1 MAARARL
8 RRGAI
13 NRAVS
18 TRLDLVKLKG
28 DLAGGV
34 TSAILTVP
42 VSMGYGVLALAPLGD
57 QFIPVGIL
65 AGLYSAIFIPLTI
78 LLLGDRH
85 TLMYAP
91 RSVVTFLLAS
101 VIAGGLG
108 QAHGPR
114 TLELVFLVIF
124 LAGIF
129 QALFGVLR
137 LGNLIRYIPSPVMA
151 GFQNA
156 VAVLIFLSQ
165 LAPMLGTPRQ
175 LPILLVIE
183 HPSLVQ
189 PLTCLVGVVTCLVIW
204 LGPRAARR
212 IPAIVLGLV
221 VGTGMYYGLA
231 ALGQRAGLGPI
242 IGAIPAALP
251 EPSYLLGFVSALT
264 AGDLRP
270 LLPTAALAAATLALI
285 GSLDALLCA
294 KTVESVTG
302 ARVPGNRLLWLLGV
316 GNTVTACFGG
326 IAGGINLGST
336 FTNFRAGGRTRASV
350 AVTSALLLMT
360 VVFLGPVIGLV
371 PRVVIA
377 ATLVVVSIQ
386 LLDRWSLQAVR
397 RLLARDFVYWKAV
410 ALDLL
415 VVVLVAT
422 VTIVYNLVAGVA
434 VGMAVAVL
442 FFLLRMSKSVVRRSY
457 RGDVVRSRRTRDPR
471 LMDLLSGEGRKSVTF
486 ELEGPIFF
494 GTAEYLAVQVE
505 AALRQETTSHV
516 LLDLKRV
523 NELDSTGARVIQQ
536 LHGRLARDGKRLL
549 VSHAQDNPLLWSVM
563 KDMGVVAALGR
574 DALFADTDAALEW
587 VEDQLIIG
595 SRSGAALG
603 DEVPL
608 DRLAVLAGLS
618 AAERELVG
626 RTLGR
631 RVYQRG
637 DIVIKEGDTDRSLF
651 MISKGTASVKV
662 TLAGQAREKRLASFS
677 PGAVFGE
684 VALLDEEPRSAT
696 VTADE
701 ELVCYVL
708 DEARFGALT
717 REHPSIAIKLLT
729 NLSRELSRR
738 LRKANAMISQLEG

>member
-1 MAARARL
+1 
-8 RRGAI
+8 
-13 NRAVS
+13 VS
-18 TRLDLVKLKG
+18 KRLDLASLKG
-28 DLAGGV
+28 DLAGGA

-42 VSMGYGVLALAPLGD
+42 VSMGYGVLALLPLGD
-57 QFIPVGIL
+57 QYISVGIL
-65 AGLYSAIFIPLTI
+65 AGLYSAIFLPLTI
-78 LLLGDRH
+78 LLLGDRN

-101 VIAGGLG
+101 VIAGGLAQTPG
-108 QAHGPR
+108 RQ
-114 TLELVFLVIF
+114 TLVLIFLIIF

-129 QALFGVLR
+129 QALFGILR

-165 LAPMLGTPRQ
+165 MAPMLGVPRH
-175 LPILLVIE
+175 LPALELIE
-183 HPSLVQ
+183 HPSLAQ
-189 PLTCLVGVVTCLVIW
+189 PLTFLVGVLTCLAIW
-204 LGPRAARR
+204 LGPRAAPR
-212 IPAIVLGLV
+212 IPPIVLGLV
-221 VGTGMYYGLA
+221 VGTGIYYGLA
-231 ALGQRAGLGPI
+231 ALGQREGLGPI
-242 IGAIPAALP
+242 IGAIPTGLP
-251 EPSYLLGFVSALT
+251 ELYLLDFVSLLVQ
-264 AGDLRP
+264 GDLRP
-270 LLPTAALAAATLALI
+270 LLPTVALAAATLAI
-285 GSLDALLCA
+285 IASLDALLCA
-294 KTVESVTG
+294 KTVESVAG
-302 ARVPGNRLLWLLGV
+302 ARIPGNRVLSLLGV
-316 GNTVTACFGG
+316 GNMVTACFGG
-326 IAGGINLGST
+326 IAGGVNLGST
-336 FTNFRAGGRTRASV
+336 FTNYRAGGRTWASV
-350 AVTSALLLMT
+350 AVTVTLLLTT
-360 VVFLGPVIGLV
+360 VLFLGPVIGLV

-377 ATLVVVSIQ
+377 ATLVMVSIQ
-386 LLDRWSLQAVR
+386 LLDRWSLQAIR
-397 RLLARDFVYWKAV
+397 RLLSRDFVYWKAM

-422 VTIVYNLVAGVA
+422 VTIVYNLVVGVA
-434 VGMAVAVL
+434 VGVAVAVL
-442 FFLLRMSKSVVRRSY
+442 FFLLRMSKSVIRRTY
-457 RGDVVRSRRTRDPR
+457 RADVVRSRRTRDPR
-471 LMDLLSGEGRKSVTF
+471 LMELLSVEGRKIVAF

-494 GTAEYLAVQVE
+494 GTAEYLAAQVE
-505 AALRQETTSHV
+505 TALQQETSYV

-536 LHGRLARDGKRLL
+536 LQAKLAREGKRLL
-549 VSHAQDNPLLWSVM
+549 VSHAQDNSLLWSVL
-563 KDMGVVAALGR
+563 KDMGVAAALAR

-587 VEDQLIIG
+587 AEDQLILG
-595 SRSGAALG
+595 SRSGAGLS

-608 DRLAVLAGLS
+608 DRLTVLAGLT

-662 TLAGQAREKRLASFS
+662 RLAGQDREKRLASFS

-696 VTADE
+696 VIADE

-708 DEARFGALT
+708 DDARFRALT
-717 REHPSIAIKLLT
+717 REHPSIAIKLLA

>member
-1 MAARARL
+1 M
-8 RRGAI
+8 
-13 NRAVS
+13 S
-18 TRLDLVKLKG
+18 KRLDLARLKG
-28 DLAGGV
+28 DLAGGA
-34 TSAILTVP
+34 TSAVLTVP
-42 VSMGYGVLALAPLGD
+42 VSMGYGVLALLPLGD
-57 QFIPVGIL
+57 QYIPVGIL

-101 VIAGGLG
+101 VIAGGLA
-108 QAHGPR
+108 QTPGPR
-114 TLELVFLVIF
+114 TLVLLFLIIF

-129 QALFGVLR
+129 QALLGILR

-165 LAPMLGTPRQ
+165 LGPMLGVPRHLPALQ
-175 LPILLVIE
+175 LIE
-183 HPSLVQ
+183 HPSLAQ
-189 PLTCLVGVVTCLVIW
+189 PLTCLVGVATCLVIW
-204 LGPRAARR
+204 LGPRVAPR
-212 IPAIVLGLV
+212 IPPIVLGLV
-221 VGTGMYYGLA
+221 VGTGIYYALA
-231 ALGQRAGLGPI
+231 ALGHRAGLGPI

-251 EPSYLLGFVSALT
+251 EPSYLLGFVSVLT
-264 AGDLRP
+264 PGDLRP
-270 LLPTAALAAATLALI
+270 LLPTVALGAATLAI
-285 GSLDALLCA
+285 IASLDALLCA

-302 ARVPGNRLLWLLGV
+302 AQIPGNRILSLLGI
-316 GNTVTACFGG
+316 GNMVTACFGG

-336 FTNFRAGGRTRASV
+336 FTNHRAGGTTRASV
-350 AVTSALLLMT
+350 ALTVTLLLMT
-360 VVFLGPVIGLV
+360 VLFLGPVIGLV

-377 ATLVVVSIQ
+377 ATLIVVSIQ
-386 LLDRWSLQAVR
+386 LLDRWSLQALR
-397 RLLARDFVYWKAV
+397 RLLTRDFVYWKAV

-422 VTIVYNLVAGVA
+422 VTIAFNLVAGVA
-434 VGMAVAVL
+434 VGVAVAVL
-442 FFLLRMSKSVVRRSY
+442 FFLLRMSKSVIRRTY
-457 RGDVVRSRRTRDPR
+457 RADVVRSRRTRDPR
-471 LMDLLSGEGRKSVTF
+471 LMELLSAEGRKIVTF
-486 ELEGPIFF
+486 ELEGPVFF
-494 GTAEYLAVQVE
+494 GTAEYLAAQVE
-505 AALRQETTSHV
+505 TALRQETHYV
-516 LLDLKRV
+516 VLDLKRV

-536 LHGRLARDGKRLL
+536 LHGKLAREGKRLL
-549 VSHAQDNPLLWSVM
+549 VSHAQDSALLWSVM
-563 KDMGVVAALGR
+563 KDMGVAAALAG
-574 DALFADTDAALEW
+574 DARFADTDNALEW
-587 VEDQLIIG
+587 AEDQLILA
-595 SRSGAALG
+595 SRSGAALT

-608 DRLAVLAGLS
+608 DRLTVVAGLT
-618 AAERELVG
+618 AAEQELVG

-662 TLAGQAREKRLASFS
+662 SLTGQAREKRLASFS

-708 DEARFGALT
+708 DDACFRALT
-717 REHPSIAIKLLT
+717 RAHPSIAIQLLT

>member
-1 MAARARL
+1 
-8 RRGAI
+8 
-13 NRAVS
+13 
-18 TRLDLVKLKG
+18 
-28 DLAGGV
+28 
-34 TSAILTVP
+34 
-42 VSMGYGVLALAPLGD
+42 MGYGVLALLPLGD
-57 QFIPVGIL
+57 QYIPVGIL

-101 VIAGGLG
+101 VIAGGLA
-108 QAHGPR
+108 QTPGPR
-114 TLELVFLVIF
+114 TLVLLFLIIF

-129 QALFGVLR
+129 QALLGILR

-165 LAPMLGTPRQ
+165 LGPMLGVPRHLPALQ
-175 LPILLVIE
+175 LIE
-183 HPSLVQ
+183 HPSLAQ
-189 PLTCLVGVVTCLVIW
+189 PLTCLVGVATCLVIW
-204 LGPRAARR
+204 LGPRVTPR
-212 IPAIVLGLV
+212 IPSIVLGLL
-221 VGTGMYYGLA
+221 VGTGIYYGLA

-251 EPSYLLGFVSALT
+251 APSYLLGFVSVLT
-264 AGDLRP
+264 PGDLRA
-270 LLPTAALAAATLALI
+270 LLPTVALAAATLAI
-285 GSLDALLCA
+285 IASLDALLCA

-302 ARVPGNRLLWLLGV
+302 AQIPGNRILSLLGI
-316 GNTVTACFGG
+316 GNMVTACFGG

-336 FTNFRAGGRTRASV
+336 FTNHRAGGTTRASV
-350 AVTSALLLMT
+350 ALTVTLLLMT
-360 VVFLGPVIGLV
+360 VLFLGPVIGLV

-377 ATLVVVSIQ
+377 ATLIVVSIQ
-386 LLDRWSLQAVR
+386 LLDRWSLQALR
-397 RLLARDFVYWKAV
+397 RLLTGDFVYRKAV
-410 ALDLL
+410 ALDLM

-422 VTIVYNLVAGVA
+422 VTIAYNLVAGVA
-434 VGMAVAVL
+434 VGVAVAVL
-442 FFLLRMSKSVVRRSY
+442 FFLLRMSKSVIRRTY

-471 LMDLLSGEGRKSVTF
+471 LMELLSAEGRKIVTF

-494 GTAEYLAVQVE
+494 GTAEYLAAQVE
-505 AALRQETTSHV
+505 TALRQETHYV
-516 LLDLKRV
+516 VLDLKRV

-536 LHGRLARDGKRLL
+536 LHGKLAREGKRLL
-549 VSHAQDNPLLWSVM
+549 VSHAQDSALLWSVM
-563 KDMGVVAALGR
+563 KDMGVAAALAA
-574 DALFADTDAALEW
+574 DARFADTDNALEW
-587 VEDQLIIG
+587 AEDQLIIG
-595 SRSGAALG
+595 SRSEAALT

-608 DRLAVLAGLS
+608 DRLTVLAGLT

-662 TLAGQAREKRLASFS
+662 SLTGQAREKRLASFS

-708 DEARFGALT
+708 DDARFRALT
-717 REHPSIAIKLLT
+717 RAHPSIAIQLLT

>member
-1 MAARARL
+1 M
-8 RRGAI
+8 
-13 NRAVS
+13 S
-18 TRLDLVKLKG
+18 TRLDLTRLKG

-34 TSAILTVP
+34 TSAVLTIP

-57 QFIPVGIL
+57 QYITVGIL

-85 TLMYAP
+85 PLMYAP

-101 VIAGGLG
+101 VIAGNLA
-108 QAHGPR
+108 QTQGPR
-114 TLELVFLVIF
+114 TLVLVFLITF

-129 QALFGVLR
+129 QALFGILR

-165 LAPMLGTPRQ
+165 LAPILGVPRHV
-175 LPILLVIE
+175 PILQVVA
-183 HPSLVQ
+183 HPSLAQ
-189 PLTCLVGVVTCLVIW
+189 PLTCLIGVVTCLVIW
-204 LGPRAARR
+204 LGPRVAPR
-212 IPAIVLGLV
+212 IPPIVLGLV
-221 VGTGMYYGLA
+221 VGTGTYYGLA
-231 ALGQRAGLGPI
+231 ALGQREGLGPI

-251 EPSYLLGFVSALT
+251 TPSYFTGFVSVLAP
-264 AGDLRP
+264 GELRQF
-270 LLPTAALAAATLALI
+270 LPTAALAAATLALI
-285 GSLDALLCA
+285 ASLDALLCA
-294 KTVESVTG
+294 KTAESITSS
-302 ARVPGNRLLWLLGV
+302 RIPGNRILWLLGV

-326 IAGGINLGST
+326 IAGGINLSST

-350 AVTSALLLMT
+350 ALTVALLLMT

-386 LLDRWSLQAVR
+386 LLDRWSVQATR
-397 RLLARDFVYWKAV
+397 RLLARDFVYWKAA

-442 FFLLRMSKSVVRRSY
+442 FFLLRMSKSVVRRCY

-471 LMDLLSGEGRKSVTF
+471 LMELLSGEGRKIVTF

-494 GTAEYLAVQVE
+494 GTAEYLASEVE
-505 AALRQETTSHV
+505 AALRQETSYV
-516 LLDLKRV
+516 VLDLKRV

-536 LHGRLARDGKRLL
+536 LHGRLAREGKRLL
-549 VSHAQDNPLLWSVM
+549 VSHAQDNPLLWSVL
-563 KDMGVVAALGR
+563 KDMGVAAALGH
-574 DALFADTDAALEW
+574 DALFGDTDAALEW
-587 VEDQLIIG
+587 VEDQLIVG

-608 DRLAVLAGLS
+608 DRLAVLAGLG

-626 RTLGR
+626 RTLER
-631 RVYQRG
+631 RVYRRG
-637 DIVIKEGDTDRSLF
+637 DVVIKEGDADRSLF

-662 TLAGQAREKRLASFS
+662 ALAGQTREKRVASFS

-708 DEARFGALT
+708 DDTCFRALT

>member
-1 MAARARL
+1 
-8 RRGAI
+8 
-13 NRAVS
+13 VS
-18 TRLDLVKLKG
+18 KRLDLASLKG
-28 DLAGGV
+28 DLAGGA

-42 VSMGYGVLALAPLGD
+42 VSMGYGVLALLPLGD
-57 QFIPVGIL
+57 QYISVGIL

-78 LLLGDRH
+78 LLLGDRN

-101 VIAGGLG
+101 VIAGGLAETPG
-108 QAHGPR
+108 RQA
-114 TLELVFLVIF
+114 LVLTFLIIF

-129 QALFGVLR
+129 QALFGILR

-165 LAPMLGTPRQ
+165 LAPMLGVPRH
-175 LPILLVIE
+175 LPALELIE
-183 HPSLVQ
+183 HPSLAQ
-189 PLTCLVGVVTCLVIW
+189 PLTFLVGAVTCLAIW
-204 LGPRAARR
+204 LGPRTAPR
-212 IPAIVLGLV
+212 IPPIVLGLA
-221 VGTGMYYGLA
+221 VGTGIYYGLV
-231 ALGQRAGLGPI
+231 ALGQRAGLGPT
-242 IGAIPAALP
+242 IGAIPAGLP
-251 EPSYLLGFVSALT
+251 QPSYLLGFVSVLT
-264 AGDLRP
+264 QGDLRP
-270 LLPTAALAAATLALI
+270 LLPTVTLAAATLAI
-285 GSLDALLCA
+285 IASLDALLCA
-294 KTVESVTG
+294 KTVESVAG
-302 ARVPGNRLLWLLGV
+302 SRIPGNRVLSLLGV
-316 GNTVTACFGG
+316 GNMVTACFGG

-336 FTNFRAGGRTRASV
+336 FTSYRAGGRTRASV
-350 AVTSALLLMT
+350 AVTVALLTMT
-360 VVFLGPVIGLV
+360 VLFLGPVIGLV

-377 ATLVVVSIQ
+377 ATLVVVSVQ
-386 LLDRWSLQAVR
+386 LLDRWSLQAIR
-397 RLLARDFVYWKAV
+397 RLLSRDFVYWKAM

-434 VGMAVAVL
+434 VGVAVAVL
-442 FFLLRMSKSVVRRSY
+442 FFLLRMSKSVIRRTY
-457 RGDVVRSRRTRDPR
+457 RADGVRSRRTRDPR
-471 LMDLLSGEGRKSVTF
+471 LMELLSEEGRKIVAF

-494 GTAEYLAVQVE
+494 GTAEYLAAQVE
-505 AALRQETTSHV
+505 TALQEETSYV
-516 LLDLKRV
+516 VLDLKRV
-523 NELDSTGARVIQQ
+523 NELDSTGAKVIQQ
-536 LHGRLARDGKRLL
+536 LQVKLAREGTRLL
-549 VSHAQDNPLLWSVM
+549 VSHAQDSSLLWSVLR
-563 KDMGVVAALGR
+563 DMGVAAALAR

-587 VEDQLIIG
+587 AEDQLILR
-595 SRSGAALG
+595 SRSGAALS

-608 DRLAVLAGLS
+608 ERLTVLAGLT

-626 RTLGR
+626 QTLGR

-637 DIVIKEGDTDRSLF
+637 DLVIKEGDTDRSLF

-662 TLAGQAREKRLASFS
+662 RLAGQDREKRLASFS

-684 VALLDEEPRSAT
+684 VALLDEQPRSAT

-708 DEARFGALT
+708 DDARFRALT
-717 REHPSIAIKLLT
+717 SEHPAIAIKLLA

>member
-1 MAARARL
+1 M
-8 RRGAI
+8 
-13 NRAVS
+13 S
-18 TRLDLVKLKG
+18 TRLDLARLKG
-28 DLAGGV
+28 DLAGGA
-34 TSAILTVP
+34 TSAVLTVP

-57 QFIPVGIL
+57 QYIPVGIL
-65 AGLYSAIFIPLTI
+65 AGLYSAIFIPLAV

-101 VIAGGLG
+101 VITGGLA
-108 QAHGPR
+108 QVHGPR
-114 TLELVFLVIF
+114 TLVLVFLIIF

-129 QALFGVLR
+129 QALLGILR
-137 LGNLIRYIPSPVMA
+137 LGNLIRYIPAPVMA

-165 LAPMLGTPRQ
+165 LAPMLGAPRHLRALQ
-175 LPILLVIE
+175 LIE
-183 HPSLVQ
+183 HPSLAQ

-204 LGPRAARR
+204 LGPRAAPR
-212 IPAIVLGLV
+212 IPPIVLGLV
-221 VGTGMYYGLA
+221 VGTGAYYGLA
-231 ALGQRAGLGPI
+231 ALGQREGLGPI

-251 EPSYLLGFVSALT
+251 EPSYLLGFIAVLTSA
-264 AGDLRP
+264 DLRP
-270 LLPTAALAAATLALI
+270 LLPTVALAAATLAI
-285 GSLDALLCA
+285 IASLDALLCA

-302 ARVPGNRLLWLLGV
+302 ARVPGNPILWRLGV
-316 GNTVTACFGG
+316 GNMLTAFFGG
-326 IAGGINLGST
+326 IAGGINLSST

-350 AVTSALLLMT
+350 ALTVVLLLMT
-360 VVFLGPVIGLV
+360 VLFLGPVIGLV

-386 LLDRWSLQAVR
+386 LLDRWSLQAAG

-442 FFLLRMSKSVVRRSY
+442 FFLLRMSKSVVRRTY

-471 LMDLLSGEGRKSVTF
+471 LMELLSGEGRKIVSF

-494 GTAEYLAVQVE
+494 GSAEYLAAQVE
-505 AALRQETTSHV
+505 AALRQETSYV

-523 NELDSTGARVIQQ
+523 NELDNTGARVLQQ
-536 LHGRLARDGKRLL
+536 LHGRLAREGKQLV
-549 VSHAQDNPLLWSVM
+549 VSHAQDNPLIWSVM
-563 KDMGVVAALGR
+563 KDMGVAAALAR
-574 DALFADTDAALEW
+574 DAVFADTDAALEW

-595 SRSGAALG
+595 SRSGAALNN
-603 DEVPL
+603 EVPL

-618 AAERELVG
+618 AAERDLVG

-637 DIVIKEGDTDRSLF
+637 DIVIKEGETDRSLF

-708 DEARFGALT
+708 DDAHFRALT

>member
-1 MAARARL
+1 M
-8 RRGAI
+8 
-13 NRAVS
+13 S
-18 TRLDLVKLKG
+18 KRLDLARLKG
-28 DLAGGV
+28 DLAGGA
-34 TSAILTVP
+34 TSAVLTVP
-42 VSMGYGVLALAPLGD
+42 ASMGYGVLALLPLGD
-57 QFIPVGIL
+57 QYVPVGIL

-101 VIAGGLG
+101 VIAADLP
-108 QAHGPR
+108 QAPGPQP
-114 TLELVFLVIF
+114 LVLIFLIIF

-129 QALFGVLR
+129 QALFGILR
-137 LGNLIRYIPSPVMA
+137 LGNLIRYIPSPVIA

-156 VAVLIFLSQ
+156 VAILIFLSQ
-165 LAPMLGTPRQ
+165 LAPMLGVPRHLPVLQ
-175 LPILLVIE
+175 LIE
-183 HPSLVQ
+183 HPSLAQ
-189 PLTCLVGVVTCLVIW
+189 PLTCLVGLVTCLVIW
-204 LGPRAARR
+204 LGPRAAPR
-212 IPAIVLGLV
+212 IPSIVLGLV
-221 VGTGMYYGLA
+221 VGTGTYYGLA

-242 IGAIPAALP
+242 IGTIPAALP
-251 EPSYLLGFVSALT
+251 EPSYLLGFVSVLT
-264 AGDLRP
+264 PGALRP
-270 LLPTAALAAATLALI
+270 HLPTVALAAATLAI
-285 GSLDALLCA
+285 IASLDALLCA

-302 ARVPGNRLLWLLGV
+302 VRVPGNRILSLLGI
-316 GNTVTACFGG
+316 GNMVTACFGG
-326 IAGGINLGST
+326 IAGGINLSST
-336 FTNFRAGGRTRASV
+336 FTNYRAGGRTRTSV
-350 AVTSALLLMT
+350 ALTVALLLMT
-360 VVFLGPVIGLV
+360 VLFLGSVIGLI

-386 LLDRWSLQAVR
+386 LLDRWSVQAIR
-397 RLLARDFVYWKAV
+397 RLLTRDFVYWKAV

-415 VVVLVAT
+415 VVVLVAS

-442 FFLLRMSKSVVRRSY
+442 FFLLRMSKSVIRRSY

-471 LMDLLSGEGRKSVTF
+471 LMELLSAEGRRVVTF

-494 GTAEYLAVQVE
+494 GTAEYLAAQVE
-505 AALRQETTSHV
+505 TALQHETSYV
-516 LLDLKRV
+516 VLDLKRV
-523 NELDSTGARVIQQ
+523 NELDNTGARVIQQ
-536 LHGRLARDGKRLL
+536 LHGTLAREGKRLL
-549 VSHAQDNPLLWSVM
+549 VSHAQDNALLWSVM
-563 KDMGVVAALGR
+563 KDMGVAAALAR

-595 SRSGAALG
+595 SRSGAALS

-608 DRLAVLAGLS
+608 DRLTVLAGLT
-618 AAERELVG
+618 AAERELVE
-626 RTLGR
+626 RTLER

-637 DIVIKEGDTDRSLF
+637 DIVIKEGNTDRSLF

-662 TLAGQAREKRLASFS
+662 SLAGQARERRLASFS

-708 DEARFGALT
+708 DDARFRTLT
-717 REHPSIAIKLLT
+717 RAHPSIAITLLT

>member
-1 MAARARL
+1 MAARARH

-18 TRLDLVKLKG
+18 TRLDLAKLKG
-28 DLAGGV
+28 DLVGGV
-34 TSAILTVP
+34 TSAVLTVP

-101 VIAGGLG
+101 VIAGGLA

-114 TLELVFLVIF
+114 TLVLVFLVIF

-165 LAPMLGTPRQ
+165 LAPMLGAPRH
-175 LPILLVIE
+175 LPILQVIE
-183 HPSLVQ
+183 HPSLAQ

-204 LGPRAARR
+204 LGPRAAPR
-212 IPAIVLGLV
+212 IPPIVLGLV

-251 EPSYLLGFVSALT
+251 EPSYLLGFASALT

-270 LLPTAALAAATLALI
+270 LWPTVALAAATLALI

-415 VVVLVAT
+415 VVALVAT

-442 FFLLRMSKSVVRRSY
+442 FFLLRMSKSVVRRTY

-471 LMDLLSGEGRKSVTF
+471 LMDLLSGEGRKIVTF

-505 AALRQETTSHV
+505 AALRQETSYV

-549 VSHAQDNPLLWSVM
+549 VSHAQDSRLLWSVM
-563 KDMGVVAALGR
+563 KDMGVAAALGR

-637 DIVIKEGDTDRSLF
+637 AIVIKEGDTDRSLF

-662 TLAGQAREKRLASFS
+662 TLGGQAREKRLASFS